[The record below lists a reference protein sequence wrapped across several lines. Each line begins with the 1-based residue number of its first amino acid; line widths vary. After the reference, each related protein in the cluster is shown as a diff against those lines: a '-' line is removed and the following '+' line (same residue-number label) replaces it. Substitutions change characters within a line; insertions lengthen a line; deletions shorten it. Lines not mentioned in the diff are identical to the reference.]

1 MIISKRIALCFFVAA
16 TAALIG
22 CSSGSSDSGESIGD
36 ANADNTTPVIVDGI
50 TSTSRA
56 VAFSYSME
64 AIQGGTSQADALLFE
79 PMGDA
84 PADGHPLVVWAH
96 GTTGIANACAPSSD
110 PSRLLNTDAIEQ
122 LVSAGYAVLV
132 PDYEGFGTDTIH
144 PYYLRDSHANA
155 ILDAVPAAHAI
166 AGSTLSDDWAIVG
179 HSQGGH
185 VALATAR
192 ATQDPAYPLAAVVA
206 LAPGTDAR
214 AVSDAQF
221 DAIDA
226 HLTSGEV
233 QIAAERV
240 FYLNVY
246 GAFLAKAAAL
256 VVPDF
261 EPTSVFGGTIAS
273 LIHIA
278 SEEDSCGSYAEA
290 VTDAL
295 STHLSNGGSPVDF
308 DGLRRDWYNSE
319 ALGNHLE
326 AERLEDEAQEAPLL
340 IVQGDADRQIPLA
353 ATDSFVNSQLALGTN
368 VTYEVIVG
376 GRHGDPGRQDFG
388 LTLTWLEAQ
397 FPPR

>member
-1 MIISKRIALCFFVAA
+1 
-16 TAALIG
+16 
-22 CSSGSSDSGESIGD
+22 
-36 ANADNTTPVIVDGI
+36 
-50 TSTSRA
+50 
-56 VAFSYSME
+56 ME
-64 AIQGGTSQADALLFE
+64 AVQGGTSQADALLFE

-226 HLTSGEV
+226 HL
-233 QIAAERV
+233 QR
-240 FYLNVY
+240 
-246 GAFLAKAAAL
+246 
-256 VVPDF
+256 
-261 EPTSVFGGTIAS
+261 
-273 LIHIA
+273 
-278 SEEDSCGSYAEA
+278 
-290 VTDAL
+290 
-295 STHLSNGGSPVDF
+295 
-308 DGLRRDWYNSE
+308 
-319 ALGNHLE
+319 
-326 AERLEDEAQEAPLL
+326 
-340 IVQGDADRQIPLA
+340 
-353 ATDSFVNSQLALGTN
+353 
-368 VTYEVIVG
+368 
-376 GRHGDPGRQDFG
+376 GR
-388 LTLTWLEAQ
+388 
-397 FPPR
+397 

>member
-1 MIISKRIALCFFVAA
+1 MWRSPPPAPLKTPPTRWQRSWHWHPARMHVQSA
-16 TAALIG
+16 THSLMR
-22 CSSGSSDSGESIGD
+22 
-36 ANADNTTPVIVDGI
+36 
-50 TSTSRA
+50 ST
-56 VAFSYSME
+56 
-64 AIQGGTSQADALLFE
+64 
-79 PMGDA
+79 
-84 PADGHPLVVWAH
+84 H
-96 GTTGIANACAPSSD
+96 
-110 PSRLLNTDAIEQ
+110 
-122 LVSAGYAVLV
+122 
-132 PDYEGFGTDTIH
+132 
-144 PYYLRDSHANA
+144 
-155 ILDAVPAAHAI
+155 
-166 AGSTLSDDWAIVG
+166 
-179 HSQGGH
+179 
-185 VALATAR
+185 
-192 ATQDPAYPLAAVVA
+192 
-206 LAPGTDAR
+206 
-214 AVSDAQF
+214 
-221 DAIDA
+221 
-226 HLTSGEV
+226 
-233 QIAAERV
+233 
-240 FYLNVY
+240 
-246 GAFLAKAAAL
+246 
-256 VVPDF
+256 
-261 EPTSVFGGTIAS
+261 TSVFGGTIAS